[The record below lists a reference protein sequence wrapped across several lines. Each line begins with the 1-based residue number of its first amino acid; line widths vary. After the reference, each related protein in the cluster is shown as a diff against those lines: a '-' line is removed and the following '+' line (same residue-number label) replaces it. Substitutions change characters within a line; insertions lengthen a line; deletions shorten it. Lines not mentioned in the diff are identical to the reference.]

1 MDVIDIEYSD
11 DGVIFIVWFNI
22 AFFDSI
28 IHDLSSDDP
37 VKPIQVQYAR
47 IINSFYFYSERV
59 WDICQDSFLSEV
71 YFIGETA
78 VTPSIMD
85 S

>member
-28 IHDLSSDDP
+28 IHDISSDHL
-37 VKPIQVQYAR
+37 
-47 IINSFYFYSERV
+47 
-59 WDICQDSFLSEV
+59 DSFLSEV
-71 YFIGETA
+71 YFIGEI
-78 VTPSIMD
+78 V
-85 S
+85 